1 MRTKYLCVLIHVRI
15 KGKVGIVKHVQS
27 DLFTD
32 RSKAVLHFLSV
43 FRYLKLCFTFV
54 FIILSCLFIAAL

>member
-1 MRTKYLCVLIHVRI
+1 MRAKHLCVLIHVRI

-32 RSKAVLHFLSV
+32 RSKAVLHFLS
-43 FRYLKLCFTFV
+43 FFFA
-54 FIILSCLFIAAL
+54 I